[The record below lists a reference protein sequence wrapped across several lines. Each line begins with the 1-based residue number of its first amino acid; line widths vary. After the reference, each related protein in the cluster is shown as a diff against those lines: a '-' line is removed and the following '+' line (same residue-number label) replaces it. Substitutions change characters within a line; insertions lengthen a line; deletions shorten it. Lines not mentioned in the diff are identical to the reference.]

1 MSTPFCELFRFFDI
15 DNTSPRLY
23 NKVYRM
29 SRRGDENVAEKNVG
43 GAELITEQLK
53 TGAFSPVYYIFGNEP
68 YLKFFYIEKLR
79 DAFLDED
86 VREDVTYRYDGETL
100 SADEFESA
108 AGSFSMLSD
117 RKVVIVN
124 DAPVNGDV
132 AEFCLNNPDVF
143 SSDGM
148 IIFYDAKD
156 EYDKRSETA
165 KKFIDLI
172 RERGSLV
179 RIDSPDEK
187 TLVRWIGKQCALEGL
202 SVSEYD
208 AKYLLDCIGPSMLAL
223 RSEIKKIR
231 SYTDDGRLKASD
243 VEAVCHN
250 SAEIKGY
257 LITNAIIEGDP
268 GKAFTVIEDF
278 LKTKDGNEQILAAT
292 VFGYIGKLW
301 KVKLML
307 DLGRS
312 ESEIAKAIG
321 VKNAFSYI
329 KCARRHTPQDLDD
342 AVEICVKADLA
353 LKSTA
358 TPPNAVLYRLVAELT
373 ERL

>member
-1 MSTPFCELFRFFDI
+1 M
-15 DNTSPRLY
+15 
-23 NKVYRM
+23 
-29 SRRGDENVAEKNVG
+29 AEKNVG

-143 SSDGM
+143 SPDGM

-223 RSEIKKIR
+223 RSEI
-231 SYTDDGRLKASD
+231 
-243 VEAVCHN
+243 
-250 SAEIKGY
+250 
-257 LITNAIIEGDP
+257 
-268 GKAFTVIEDF
+268 
-278 LKTKDGNEQILAAT
+278 
-292 VFGYIGKLW
+292 
-301 KVKLML
+301 
-307 DLGRS
+307 
-312 ESEIAKAIG
+312 
-321 VKNAFSYI
+321 
-329 KCARRHTPQDLDD
+329 
-342 AVEICVKADLA
+342 
-353 LKSTA
+353 
-358 TPPNAVLYRLVAELT
+358 
-373 ERL
+373 